1 LIFLIVLFECR
12 DLQDRSV
19 ALKVVN
25 VLIFYTDEGP
35 LSSAEALKQTLDKW
49 DDLLVYV
56 GVVEGDES

>member
-1 LIFLIVLFECR
+1 MIFLIVLFECR
-12 DLQDRSV
+12 DLKDGSV

-35 LSSAEALKQTLDKW
+35 LSSAEALKQTLDER

-56 GVVEGDES
+56 GVVEGD